1 MRAAFCV
8 WGQCCVSLR
17 FSVDCSGSLARRR
30 VTAVWGP
37 RPGPHPIRSWLA
49 RERPASWKGWGCE
62 GTSPSV
68 SAALSSLG
76 KARPFKLPLRV
87 DVRVSD
93 SYVEDS
99 FSKMISIDWKACLQY
114 KYNLKSLS
122 EAASI
127 LHVCCELKLS
137 SQMSLSTCQVK
148 ALGVHELAPIKCYL
162 RDYFSNPV
170 TLLG

>member
-1 MRAAFCV
+1 MVGLLLFEALA
-8 WGQCCVSLR
+8 QDLIL
-17 FSVDCSGSLARRR
+17 SGADLL
-30 VTAVWGP
+30 GKGLP
-37 RPGPHPIRSWLA
+37 PGRGGGVKAHLQNR
-49 RERPASWKGWGCE
+49 
-62 GTSPSV
+62 V

-76 KARPFKLPLRV
+76 KARPFKLALRV

-93 SYVEDS
+93 SYVEDT

-148 ALGVHELAPIKCYL
+148 ALGVHKLAPIKCYL
-162 RDYFSNPV
+162 RDYFSNQ
-170 TLLG
+170 